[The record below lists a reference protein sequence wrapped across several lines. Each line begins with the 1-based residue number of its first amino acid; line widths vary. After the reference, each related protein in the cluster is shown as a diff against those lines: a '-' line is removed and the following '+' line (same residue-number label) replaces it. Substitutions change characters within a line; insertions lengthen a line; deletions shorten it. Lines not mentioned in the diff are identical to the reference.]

1 MRSQDPV
8 AQTAEKMEESPSG
21 RAAEVCVARSG
32 SVGEDFDPEA
42 AGARAVEFA
51 EENSLPTAEL
61 ELASAD
67 EDCGGG
73 AYERGIDV
81 GIGVAFGVAVAADFF
96 LCPSARKVSMRW
108 GPRGNEARERG
119 LDIGGDG
126 GIVIFVDEHAG
137 RGVRD
142 VDIAD
147 AGLHAGVLNQ
157 FGDAGGDVEQL
168 GAAFGAH
175 GDFAGGGGAGFAC
188 AGRHG

>member
-21 RAAEVCVARSG
+21 RAAEVRVARSG
-32 SVGEDFDPEA
+32 SVGEDFDAQA
-42 AGARAVEFA
+42 ASARAVEFA
-51 EENSLPTAEL
+51 EENSLPAAEF

-67 EDCGGG
+67 EDCRGGD
-73 AYERGIDV
+73 YERGLDV

-108 GPRGNEARERG
+108 GPRGNQARERG

-142 VDIAD
+142 VDVTYA
-147 AGLHAGVLNQ
+147 ALYAGVLHH

-168 GAAFGAH
+168 RAALGTH
-175 GDFAGGGGAGFAC
+175 GKLAGGGEPGALS
-188 AGRHG
+188 